1 MADGLDLERGRTA
14 QAPLLRPVLQ
24 RAGVW
29 LKCFVRPL
37 YPSGFDN
44 TFAFLCPPFLLQ
56 MDDVIDDIISL
67 ESSYNEEIL
76 GLMDPALQMANTVQ
90 WSFPSGFPVKS
101 NCLS

>member
-1 MADGLDLERGRTA
+1 M
-14 QAPLLRPVLQ
+14 
-24 RAGVW
+24 W

-44 TFAFLCPPFLLQ
+44 WFVFLCLPFLLQ

-90 WSFPSGFPVKS
+90 WSFPFGFPVKS
-101 NCLS
+101 NCLSLRERKTVA